1 MENRKILSFF
11 KRKKMIDSSRVAI
24 CIPCYNEA
32 QTIAKV
38 IADYRAVFPLA
49 KIFVFDNNSTDDSAA
64 LAKAAG
70 AKVVAEPRQGKGNV
84 IRTIFR
90 TIHAD
95 CLILTDGDDTY
106 PAEDALKLA
115 RAVLEDGADMAI
127 GDRLSSTY
135 FTENK
140 RLFHNSGNRLVRALI
155 NHLFHNNVADIMTGL
170 RAFSPVFARAF
181 PVLSQGFEIETEMTI
196 HAVDKN
202 FKIAEIPIAYRD
214 RPMGSVS
221 KLNTFTDGFLVVK
234 TIALLFKDYKPL
246 IFFGALA
253 LLALLLSLI
262 LGVPVL
268 AEYLQTGIV
277 PRFPTLIVA
286 SGLFVVSLL
295 LASVGII
302 LEVILRQHRQNY
314 ELWLNLFERFK
325 Q

>member
-1 MENRKILSFF
+1 
-11 KRKKMIDSSRVAI
+11 MIDSSRVAI

-140 RLFHNSGNRLVRALI
+140 RRKHRDFASPEQVHNHRLNAVKKLI
-155 NHLFHNNVADIMTGL
+155 
-170 RAFSPVFARAF
+170 RS
-181 PVLSQGFEIETEMTI
+181 
-196 HAVDKN
+196 DKN
-202 FKIAEIPIAYRD
+202 QQGRGDCDNEC
-214 RPMGSVS
+214 
-221 KLNTFTDGFLVVK
+221 VV
-234 TIALLFKDYKPL
+234 
-246 IFFGALA
+246 
-253 LLALLLSLI
+253 
-262 LGVPVL
+262 GVELHVKL
-268 AEYLQTGIV
+268 AE
-277 PRFPTLIVA
+277 
-286 SGLFVVSLL
+286 
-295 LASVGII
+295 
-302 LEVILRQHRQNY
+302 
-314 ELWLNLFERFK
+314 
-325 Q
+325 

>member
-1 MENRKILSFF
+1 M
-11 KRKKMIDSSRVAI
+11 MIDSSRVAV

-32 QTIAKV
+32 TTIAKV
-38 IADYRAVFPLA
+38 VADYRAAFPLA
-49 KIFVFDNNSTDDSAA
+49 PIFVFDNNSTDDSAA

-70 AKVVAEPRQGKGNV
+70 AIVKTEPRQGKGNV

-106 PAEDALKLA
+106 PAEDAAKLA
-115 RAVLEDGADMAI
+115 RAVLNDGADMAI

-135 FTENK
+135 FTQNK
-140 RLFHNSGNRLVRALI
+140 RAFHNSGNRLVRGLI
-155 NHLFHNNVADIMTGL
+155 NALFHCNIADIMTGL
-170 RAFSPVFARAF
+170 RAFSPAFARAF
-181 PVLSQGFEIETEMTI
+181 PVMSQGFEIETEMTI

-214 RPMGSVS
+214 RPAGSTS
-221 KLNTFTDGFLVVK
+221 KLNTFTDGFLVIK

-253 LLALLLSLI
+253 VFSFLLSLI
-262 LGVPVL
+262 LSAPVL

-286 SGLFVVSLL
+286 SGLFVASLL
-295 LASVGII
+295 LLSVGII

-314 ELWLNLFERFK
+314 ELWLNLFERLH
-325 Q
+325 